1 MKLPGLILL
10 GSKKHQVHINFVSA
24 YRFTLFYEV
33 QIKNGLFVLL
43 CTASTRTQDNSL
55 NSHAVISTSFV
66 YAGFFQD

>member
-1 MKLPGLILL
+1 MIKLPGLILL
-10 GSKKHQVHINFVSA
+10 GSKKHQVHIIVSA

-43 CTASTRTQDNSL
+43 CTASTRTQDNRL